1 MNDILSQD
9 EVDALLKGVQS
20 GEIDTEVARDRILSG
35 IRNYDFTNQERIIR
49 GRMPGLELANEKFSR
64 FFRNSISNLL
74 MKFVDTGISNVEVT
88 KFGEFMKI
96 IPFPSSINI
105 FKMEPL
111 KGYALFVVEAPLVFA
126 FVEFFFGSSNARY
139 VKSEG
144 RSFTHIE
151 QNVIRKIVNIALKDM
166 ASAWSGISQI
176 TPEFVSSEMNP
187 QFVTIVTPSELV
199 IKVEIHIEL
208 ENFTGK
214 LFFCIP
220 YSMVEPVKEILYSGI
235 QTDKY
240 DLDQNWVTYLK
251 ELLKDS
257 YVEVKAEIGRVH
269 LTLGELVG
277 LEVGSVVN
285 LGKASNSEIPVKVE
299 GITKF
304 YGVPG
309 YSRGSQAIKLTKVVK
324 GENYASKS

>member
-20 GEIDTEVARDRILSG
+20 GEIDTDVAKERILAG
-35 IRNYDFTNQERIIR
+35 VRPYDFTSQERIVR
-49 GRMPGLELANEKFSR
+49 GRMPGLELANEKFAR
-64 FFRNSISNLL
+64 YFRNSISNMF
-74 MKFVDTGISNVEVT
+74 MKFVDISIHSVEIA
-88 KFGEFMKI
+88 KFGDFMKI

-126 FVEFFFGSSNARY
+126 FVEFFFGSSSAKH

-151 QNVIRKIVNIALKDM
+151 QNIIKKIVNTAFHDM
-166 ASAWSGISQI
+166 TMAWSGIAAI
-176 TPEFVSSEMNP
+176 NPEFVSSEMSP

-208 ENFTGK
+208 EDFTGK

-220 YSMVEPVKEILYSGI
+220 YSMIEPVKEILYSGI
-235 QTDKY
+235 QNDKFAV
-240 DLDQNWVTYLK
+240 DHRWVEYLK
-251 ELLKDS
+251 DLLKDS
-257 YVEVKAEIGRVH
+257 PVELKVDIGSVQM
-269 LTLGELVG
+269 TLGDLIEMDVG
-277 LEVGSVVN
+277 TVLN
-285 LGKASNSEIPVKVE
+285 LGKSVSQELPIKVE

-304 YGVPG
+304 FGVPG
-309 YSRGSQAIKLTKVVK
+309 YSRGSQAVKLTNVVK
-324 GENYASKS
+324 GD